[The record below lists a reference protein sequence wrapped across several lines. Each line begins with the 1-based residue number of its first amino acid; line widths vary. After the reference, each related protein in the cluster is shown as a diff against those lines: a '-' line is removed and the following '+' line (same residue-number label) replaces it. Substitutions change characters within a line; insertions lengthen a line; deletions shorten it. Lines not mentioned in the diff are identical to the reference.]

1 MLQKIRN
8 VQTRKLVLAAMFCA
22 LTFLGTCVAIPVPV
36 AGNLNFG
43 DGFLLV
49 AAWALGLPWGLGAAL
64 GAMLSDLAMGYGI
77 YIPAT
82 LVIKAL
88 MVVAAVLL
96 RRAMEGI
103 HMPRLLR
110 RILPGV
116 AAELLMAAGYYLFE
130 SLFVL
135 NSFTAALANIPFNLL
150 QGLFAIILST
160 LVTLR
165 NWNWHI

>member
-1 MLQKIRN
+1 MLKNIRN
-8 VQTRKLVLAAMFCA
+8 EPTRKLVLAAMFCA
-22 LTFLGTCVAIPVPV
+22 LTFLGTSIAIPVPL

-43 DGFLLV
+43 DGVLLV
-49 AAWALGLPWGLGAAL
+49 AAWTMGLPWGLGAAL
-64 GAMLSDLAMGYGI
+64 GAMLSDLAWGYGI

-88 MVVAAVLL
+88 MVVAAVLI
-96 RRAMEGI
+96 RRAFEGMRI
-103 HMPRLLR
+103 PRLLR

-116 AAELLMAAGYYLFE
+116 GAELIMVGGYYLFE

-135 NSFTAALANIPFNLL
+135 NSFAAALPNILINLL
-150 QGLFAIILST
+150 QGLFAVILST

-165 NWNWHI
+165 EWKWNL

>member
-1 MLQKIRN
+1 
-8 VQTRKLVLAAMFCA
+8 
-22 LTFLGTCVAIPVPV
+22 
-36 AGNLNFG
+36 
-43 DGFLLV
+43 
-49 AAWALGLPWGLGAAL
+49 
-64 GAMLSDLAMGYGI
+64 MGYGI

-103 HMPRLLR
+103 HMPRLVR

-116 AAELLMAAGYYLFE
+116 AAELIMAAGYYLFE

>member
-1 MLQKIRN
+1 MLENIRN
-8 VQTRKLVLAAMFCA
+8 IRTRKLVLAAMFCA
-22 LTFLGTCVAIPVPV
+22 LTFLGTCIAIPVPL

-49 AAWALGLPWGLGAAL
+49 AAWTLGLPWGLGAAL
-64 GAMLSDLAMGYGI
+64 GAMLSDLVMGYGI

-96 RRAMEGI
+96 RRALEGI
-103 HMPRLLR
+103 HLPRLVR
-110 RILPGV
+110 RILPAL
-116 AAELLMAAGYYLFE
+116 AAELIMVGGYYLFE

-135 NSFTAALANIPFNLL
+135 GSFAAALPNIPFNLL
-150 QGLFAIILST
+150 QGLFGIIIAT

-165 NWNWHI
+165 EWKID